1 MRLRQNIILATPTSL
16 VALLKAIAYGWQQ
29 TALAHNAAEIRTSA
43 LQLYE
48 RLATFASHLGNV
60 GKSLGDS
67 VRAFNASVGSLERM
81 VLPSA
86 RRFTDLGVQPRQRI
100 VPPKSIEELTRD
112 VTPAVDSPDRDEPR
126 RRAALRSH
134 GRGCSERRLARL
146 SAGAPP
152 ISPAA
157 SSWSPARRPASVAPW
172 RASSC
177 ARGATVI
184 LHGRNEKA
192 LEALYQELKPLGP
205 EPSVAQIDLERAQG
219 PEYQALTTEIESR
232 YGRLDGLL
240 HNAAILG
247 DRSPIEHYD
256 IGLWQRVLLVDLTA
270 PFILTR
276 CLLPLLRNSA
286 DASVVFTTSS
296 VGRRG
301 RAYWGAYAVAKAGIE
316 RLAEVL
322 ADELESTAVRVNVI
336 NPGAH
341 ADANASARLSGR
353 EPRVGADARKRR
365 AGLPVFTRRREPR
378 RPRPAFRRAGIEPGA
393 ALARTVRGRC
403 EQRRRRARAG
413 RRRRRVRRSRRDLR
427 RRDSPG

>member
-1 MRLRQNIILATPTSL
+1 MILFIPGDQFLSAALAERPALLDDALRQNIILATPTSL
-16 VALLKAIAYGWQQ
+16 VALLKAVAYGWQQ
-29 TALAHNAAEIRTSA
+29 TALAQNAAEIRTSA

-48 RLATFASHLGNV
+48 RLTTFASHLGNV

-86 RRFTDLGVQPRQRI
+86 RRFTDLGVQPRQRL

-112 VTPAVDSPDRDEPR
+112 VAGVDDSDPTPAPPT
-126 RRAALRSH
+126 
-134 GRGCSERRLARL
+134 GRTDVHDGCCRERRLAR
-146 SAGAPP
+146 AT
-152 ISPAA
+152 
-157 SSWSPARRPASVAPW
+157 ARRPPTSTDRVIMVTGATSGIGRAVARALVAS
-172 RASSC
+172 
-177 ARGATVI
+177 GATVI

-219 PEYQALTTEIESR
+219 PQYQQLTSEIESR

-286 DASVVFTTSS
+286 DASIVFTTSS

-301 RAYWGAYAVAKAGIE
+301 RAYWGAYSVAK
-316 RLAEVL
+316 
-322 ADELESTAVRVNVI
+322 
-336 NPGAH
+336 
-341 ADANASARLSGR
+341 GR
-353 EPRVGADARKRR
+353 H
-365 AGLPVFTRRREPR
+365 REPR
-378 RPRPAFRRAGIEPGA
+378 RSSRPTSSRTRRSASTSSTRAARARRCARARIPARDPASVPPPESVVPAYLYLLGGASRGGPRPALRPATEPTA
-393 ALARTVRGRC
+393 A
-403 EQRRRRARAG
+403 
-413 RRRRRVRRSRRDLR
+413 
-427 RRDSPG
+427 